1 MKIIKRIATIKK
13 WKNVSIEL
21 NLIDW
26 GDGKPKYD
34 LRKWENETP
43 LKGVS
48 MDRDSLEALYRA
60 VSKELDHESEQSS
73 DNNDI
78 DIEELPFNDNI
89 EYETDL
95 PFDIHTSDNEEQEY
109 QAVLDYH
116 NVVVHD
122 NIDECIHS
130 GHDYV
135 KVSATVPVYTNSGVQ
150 ELTIPAFHCKT
161 CKAYYISSLSYNSL
175 ISHGSILCRVVN
187 KKEYNLFIKNKDFRD
202 LYTQSIL
209 NIIGYTVNS
218 KDDLSDACRQ
228 TILTRAINAGVFSK
242 KKAINHLSFLIKLN
256 ADKDNFMDAVA
267 KWKRDRDFLLG
278 KKAAVD
284 AIKVTGIIKE

>member
-1 MKIIKRIATIKK
+1 M
-13 WKNVSIEL
+13 
-21 NLIDW
+21 
-26 GDGKPKYD
+26 
-34 LRKWENETP
+34 
-43 LKGVS
+43 
-48 MDRDSLEALYRA
+48 
-60 VSKELDHESEQSS
+60 
-73 DNNDI
+73 
-78 DIEELPFNDNI
+78 
-89 EYETDL
+89 
-95 PFDIHTSDNEEQEY
+95 
-109 QAVLDYH
+109 LDYH

-202 LYTQSIL
+202 VYTQSIL

-228 TILTRAINAGVFSK
+228 TILTRAINVGVFSK

-256 ADKDNFMDAVA
+256 ADKDNFADAVA

>member
-1 MKIIKRIATIKK
+1 M
-13 WKNVSIEL
+13 
-21 NLIDW
+21 
-26 GDGKPKYD
+26 
-34 LRKWENETP
+34 
-43 LKGVS
+43 
-48 MDRDSLEALYRA
+48 
-60 VSKELDHESEQSS
+60 
-73 DNNDI
+73 
-78 DIEELPFNDNI
+78 
-89 EYETDL
+89 
-95 PFDIHTSDNEEQEY
+95 
-109 QAVLDYH
+109 LDYH

-150 ELTIPAFHCKT
+150 EMTIPAFHCKT

-187 KKEYNLFIKNKDFRD
+187 KKEYTLFIKNKDFRD

-242 KKAINHLSFLIKLN
+242 NKAINHLSFLIKLN
-256 ADKDNFMDAVA
+256 ADKDNFADAVA